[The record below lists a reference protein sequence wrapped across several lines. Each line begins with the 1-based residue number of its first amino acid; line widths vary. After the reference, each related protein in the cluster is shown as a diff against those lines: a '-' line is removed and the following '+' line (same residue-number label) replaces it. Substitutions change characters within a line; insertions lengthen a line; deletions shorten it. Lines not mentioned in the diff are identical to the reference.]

1 MKNTEED
8 SLIKKQLIFHEDAK
22 TSQWRKDGIF
32 DKLCWEYWMFT
43 HTHTHHTHREN
54 NFPILHT
61 TYKCTKKIQNGCVK
75 LLEVN
80 AGENFYELRL
90 GKDFLHIT
98 SKTQAIKELS
108 GLP

>member
-1 MKNTEED
+1 MVFSTNYAGNIGC
-8 SLIKKQLIFHEDAK
+8 S
-22 TSQWRKDGIF
+22 
-32 DKLCWEYWMFT
+32 
-43 HTHTHHTHREN
+43 HTHTHITHIEKITSLY
-54 NFPILHT
+54 FTLHT
-61 TYKCTKKIQNGCVK
+61 NVQKIIQNGCVK